1 MVVENNNN
9 GRPPPPF
16 AAVVRY
22 LEELRADG
30 SINMFAAH
38 PYIMREFHV
47 DHIVARQLLF
57 QWINTLRATRPIG
70 PHQFSPDDMFPADDN

>member
-1 MVVENNNN
+1 
-9 GRPPPPF
+9 
-16 AAVVRY
+16 
-22 LEELRADG
+22 
-30 SINMFAAH
+30 MFAAH

-70 PHQFSPDDMFPADDN
+70 PHQFSPDDMFPADDK